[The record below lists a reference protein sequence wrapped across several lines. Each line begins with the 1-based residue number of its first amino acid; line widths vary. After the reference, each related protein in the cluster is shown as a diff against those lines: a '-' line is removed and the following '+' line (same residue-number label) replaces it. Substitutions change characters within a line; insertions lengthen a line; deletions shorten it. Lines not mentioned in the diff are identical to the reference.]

1 MQESIFYNKEQVKII
16 RYYGWIHRTLF
27 KYWVALSAWIVSLVA
42 SFLMMTSGYFS
53 SIYLLEKKDSNTVSQ
68 AEVNYNNK
76 VQQVASVPGLK
87 WILLN
92 GYLNIANW
100 NIISEDVLLEKDG
113 LTLPRKTN
121 ISINT
126 LNEFAQWQNKE
137 RFIDAYMMKF
147 FQTVLVT
154 PLTTNHEIKNNPPL
168 FSLWGSSL
176 KNLFGLE
183 CTTTKSSSSFV
194 CKSYVRNFLDR
205 FYLYDLGGS
214 TNEITTYFN
223 ALSTNPTYKRDMCKW
238 LLSYGNYVTSIDTNL
253 TDIFRNC
260 GSYTYND
267 FVLLRDFLALNKQL
281 WAWYIESSA
290 YNNRNLNEYKL
301 YSFQQLIYRGIS
313 TSADV
318 KSLIQSY
325 IEFLREILLKEEGKQ
340 DELLSAFSKS
350 FAYWFNMNVLSPYF
364 KDEKSKMN
372 KEDRT
377 SLNADMLT
385 INYGDTIAGFK
396 WLQEQSRYKY
406 EATTTTK
413 TTTTTNTKQ
422 QSLTDTFR
430 QSYLPANFNLYSV
443 EEGESENT
451 IVVNWLDLRTN
462 FTITADLKYENL
474 QLFVTNIEVS
484 TEEDSINETL
494 SNFVNSTINAS
505 KSKYSLNQ
513 ALTLIIDNKDF
524 ADKPTDSVDLCDQLK
539 AAYSTNLLS
548 CEGTKI
554 EIKWSVTEKNNKKQT
569 VLYTFTLN
577 NKGALI
583 GVKVDHEL
591 LESQI
596 LASLDLSDIN
606 ASSTLYMIKRIV
618 SYQLEDN
625 ETGYGLKE
633 YRWITEVIEKFL
645 WNWAKVEPDN
655 GTVKV
660 VFSAGW
666 VDFSANYDSVSRE
679 LNPISI
685 IVSWRK
691 QPIIV
696 QGLKLTLKDDNL
708 KELKEFLNDPISK
721 LNELNPA
728 LVERY
733 YPWSV
738 KK

>member
-1 MQESIFYNKEQVKII
+1 MQESIFYNKEQIKII
-16 RYYGWIHRTLF
+16 RYYGWIHKTLF
-27 KYWVALSAWIVSLVA
+27 KYWVALFAWIVSLVA

-53 SIYLLEKKDSNTVSQ
+53 SIYLLEKKDANTVSQ

-92 GYLNIANW
+92 GYLNISNW
-100 NIISEDVLLEKDG
+100 NIIGEDVLLDKDG

-121 ISINT
+121 ISINI

-147 FQTVLVT
+147 FQTVLVA
-154 PLTTNHEIKNNPPL
+154 PLTSNHEIQKNPPL

-205 FYLYDLGGS
+205 FYLYDLTSS

-223 ALSTNPTYKRDMCKW
+223 ALSTNATYKKDMCNW

-253 TDIFRNC
+253 TDVFRNC
-260 GSYTYND
+260 GSYAYND
-267 FVLLRDFLALNKQL
+267 FVLLRDFLSLNKQF

-290 YNNRNLNEYKL
+290 YNDRNLNEYKL

-313 TSADV
+313 TSSDV

-325 IEFLREILLKEEGKQ
+325 IGFLREVLLKEEGKQ
-340 DELLSAFSKS
+340 DELLSTFSKS

-396 WLQEQSRYKY
+396 WLQEKSRYKY
-406 EATTTTK
+406 ETATSTTK
-413 TTTTTNTKQ
+413 TQTTTNVKQ
-422 QSLTDTFR
+422 QSLKDIFR

-443 EEGESENT
+443 EDGESENT
-451 IVVNWLDLRTN
+451 IIVNWVDLRTE
-462 FTITADLKYENL
+462 FTITANLKYENL

-484 TEEDSINETL
+484 TEKDSVNETL
-494 SNFVNSTINAS
+494 SNFVNSTIKAS

-524 ADKPTDSVDLCDQLK
+524 ADKPTDTVDLCDQLRES
-539 AAYSTNLLS
+539 YRTSLIS
-548 CEGTKI
+548 CDDTTI
-554 EIKWSVTEKNNKKQT
+554 EIKWSVIGKEGNQT

-577 NKGALI
+577 KKGALV

-596 LASLDLSDIN
+596 LASLNLSDVN
-606 ASSTLYMIKRIV
+606 ASSTLYMIKRIM
-618 SYQLEDN
+618 SYKLEDN

-633 YRWITEVIEKFL
+633 YRSITEVIDKYL
-645 WNWAKVEPDN
+645 KNAKVEPDN

-660 VFSAGW
+660 LFSAGW
-666 VDFSANYDSVSRE
+666 VNFSANYDSVSHE

-685 IVSWRK
+685 IVQWRK

-696 QGLKLTLKDDNL
+696 QGLKLTLKDENL
-708 KELKEFLNDPISK
+708 KEIKDFLDDPISK
-721 LNELNPA
+721 LNALNPA

-733 YPWSV
+733 FPRSV

>member
-27 KYWVALSAWIVSLVA
+27 KYWVALFAWIVSIIA
-42 SFLMMTSGYFS
+42 SFLMITSGYFS
-53 SIYLLEKKDSNTVSQ
+53 SIYLLEKKDNNTVSQ

-87 WILLN
+87 WVLLN
-92 GYLNIANW
+92 GYLNISNW
-100 NIISEDVLLEKDG
+100 NIIGEDVLLEKDG

-126 LNEFAQWQNKE
+126 LNEFAQWQDKE
-137 RFIDAYMMKF
+137 RYIDAYMMKF
-147 FQTVLVT
+147 FQTVLVAPMT
-154 PLTTNHEIKNNPPL
+154 SNHEVKKNPPL

-205 FYLYDLGGS
+205 FYLYDLSNS
-214 TNEITTYFN
+214 TNEISLYYN
-223 ALSTNPTYKRDMCKW
+223 ALSTNLTYKKDLCDW
-238 LLSYGNYVTSIDTNL
+238 LLSYGHYVTSIDSNL

-267 FVLLRDFLALNKQL
+267 FVLLRDFLSLNKQF

-313 TSADV
+313 SSADV

-325 IEFLREILLKEEGKQ
+325 IGFLREVLLKEEGKQ
-340 DELLSAFSKS
+340 DELLSTFSKS
-350 FAYWFNMNVLSPYF
+350 FAYWFNMNVLSSYF
-364 KDEKSKMN
+364 KDEKSKMS

-377 SLNADMLT
+377 SLNSDMLT

-396 WLQEQSRYKY
+396 WLQEKSRYKY
-406 EATTTTK
+406 ETSTPTKSQTTTVTK
-413 TTTTTNTKQ
+413 KQ
-422 QSLTDTFR
+422 PLKDVFR

-443 EEGESENT
+443 EDGEDENT
-451 IVVNWLDLRTN
+451 IIVNWVDLRTN
-462 FTITADLKYENL
+462 FTITANLKYENL

-484 TEEDSINETL
+484 TERDSVNETL

-505 KSKYSLNQ
+505 KTKYSLNQ

-524 ADKPTDSVDLCDQLK
+524 ADKPTDSINLCDQLED
-539 AAYSTNLLS
+539 AYHSNLVS
-548 CEGTKI
+548 CNDTKI
-554 EIKWSVTEKNNKKQT
+554 EMKWNVAGKDGVES

-577 NKGALI
+577 KKGVLI
-583 GVKVDHEL
+583 GVKVNHEL

-596 LASLDLSDIN
+596 LASLNLSDLN
-606 ASSTLYMIKRIV
+606 ASSTLYMIKRIM
-618 SYQLEDN
+618 SYKLEDN

-645 WNWAKVEPDN
+645 WDKAKVEPDN

-660 VFSAGW
+660 FFSAGW
-666 VDFSANYDSVSRE
+666 VDFTANYDSVSHE

-685 IVSWRK
+685 IVKWRK

-696 QGLKLTLKDDNL
+696 QGLKLTLKEENL
-708 KELKEFLNDPISK
+708 KGINDFLNDPISK
-721 LNELNPA
+721 LNALNPA

-733 YPWSV
+733 YPKAV

>member
-1 MQESIFYNKEQVKII
+1 MQESIFYNKEQLKII
-16 RYYGWIHRTLF
+16 RYYGWIHKTLF
-27 KYWVALSAWIVSLVA
+27 KYWVALSAWIVSIVA
-42 SFLMMTSGYFS
+42 SFFMMTSGYFS
-53 SIYLLEKKDSNTVSQ
+53 SIYLLEKKDANTVSQ

-92 GYLNIANW
+92 GYLNISNW
-100 NIISEDVLLEKDG
+100 NIIGEDVLLDKDG

-147 FQTVLVT
+147 FQTVLIA
-154 PLTTNHEIKNNPPL
+154 PLTSNYEIKKNPAL

-205 FYLYDLGGS
+205 FYFYDISSS

-223 ALSTNPTYKRDMCKW
+223 ALSTNATYKRDMCDW
-238 LLSYGNYVTSIDTNL
+238 LLSYGNYVTSIDGNL
-253 TDIFRNC
+253 SDIFRNC
-260 GSYTYND
+260 GSYAYND
-267 FVLLRDFLALNKQL
+267 FVLLRDFLALNKQF

-290 YNNRNLNEYKL
+290 YNDRNLNEYKL

-313 TSADV
+313 TSSDV
-318 KSLIQSY
+318 KSLVQSY
-325 IEFLREILLKEEGKQ
+325 IGFLREVLLKEEGKQ
-340 DELLSAFSKS
+340 DELLSTFSKS
-350 FAYWFNMNVLSPYF
+350 FAYWYNMNVLSPYF
-364 KDEKSKMN
+364 KDEKSKMS

-396 WLQEQSRYKY
+396 WLQEKSRYKY
-406 EATTTTK
+406 ETATTTK
-413 TTTTTNTKQ
+413 TQTTTNVKQ
-422 QSLTDTFR
+422 QSLKDLFR

-443 EEGESENT
+443 EDGEGENT
-451 IVVNWLDLRTN
+451 IVVNWVDLRTE
-462 FTITADLKYENL
+462 FTITATLKYENL
-474 QLFVTNIEVS
+474 QLFVTNIEIS
-484 TEEDSINETL
+484 TEKDSINETL
-494 SNFVNSTINAS
+494 SNYINSTINAS

-524 ADKPTDSVDLCDQLK
+524 ADKPTDSVDLCDQLR
-539 AAYSTNLLS
+539 ATYNNGLTT
-548 CEGTKI
+548 CEDTKI
-554 EIKWSVTEKNNKKQT
+554 EIRSTVSGKNGSEP

-577 NKGALI
+577 KKGVLI

-596 LASLDLSDIN
+596 LASLNLSDVN
-606 ASSTLYMIKRIV
+606 ASSTLYMIKRIM
-618 SYQLEDN
+618 SYKLEDN
-625 ETGYGLKE
+625 DTWYGLKE
-633 YRWITEVIEKFL
+633 YRAITEVIEKFL
-645 WNWAKVEPDN
+645 WKTAKVEPDN

-660 VFSAGW
+660 LFSAGW

-685 IVSWRK
+685 IVQWRK

-696 QGLKLTLKDDNL
+696 QGLKLTLKDENL
-708 KELKEFLNDPISK
+708 KEINNFLDDPISK
-721 LNELNPA
+721 LNAINPA

-733 YPWSV
+733 FSNSR